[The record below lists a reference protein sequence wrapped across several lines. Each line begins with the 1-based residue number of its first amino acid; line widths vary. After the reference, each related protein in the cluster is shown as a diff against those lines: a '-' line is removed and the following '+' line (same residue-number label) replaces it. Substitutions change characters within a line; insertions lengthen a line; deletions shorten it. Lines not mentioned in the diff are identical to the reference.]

1 VKLFIRSEP
10 IEVANSEGGSMR
22 IRASVPPMTLQN
34 MRANGVRMVIA
45 QCETCGHK
53 ADLNVDA
60 LPETVK
66 VPKAGQRLRC
76 SRCGGKK
83 INTRPA
89 WHTTQRA
96 GVPDYR
102 RSERS

>member
-1 VKLFIRSEP
+1 VRNFGPQI
-10 IEVANSEGGSMR
+10 
-22 IRASVPPMTLQN
+22 TLQN

-45 QCETCGHK
+45 QCESCGHT
-53 ADLNVDA
+53 ADVNVDA
-60 LPETVK
+60 LPETVE
-66 VPKAGQRLRC
+66 VPSASQRLRC
-76 SRCGGKK
+76 GKCGGKK

-89 WHTTQRA
+89 WHTAQRV